1 MISIPTKV
9 EVSHRTIVFT
19 VFFLLFLWFLYQVR
33 EIIFLVFVAFILMS
47 AFRPW
52 ADFFEKYRV
61 PRIVSVLVIYI
72 TIIFGIGYGASS
84 ILPSLV
90 TQSIH
95 LGENLPDYLKSVVP
109 FLKIDQQIITQQIAP
124 LGENVLKVTIGVF
137 TNIITLF
144 TLIII
149 SFYLLIERKNLH
161 RYLSSLTSEEKV
173 KIWIGIVGKIEEQLG
188 AWVRGQM
195 MLALTIGIATYIGL
209 SIIGIPFTLSL
220 AILAGILEI
229 VPIIG
234 PIISAIPAVL
244 VALTSSQFLALVTVA
259 VYFIIQQL
267 ESHLVVPLVMRK
279 TVGLPPLVT
288 IISLMIGGKIAGIGG
303 ALLAIP
309 LVVTGATLV
318 SEYIKL
324 RESH

>member
-9 EVSHRTIVFT
+9 EISHRTIVFT
-19 VFFLLFLWFLYQVR
+19 VFFLLFLWFLYQIR

-47 AFRPW
+47 AFKPW
-52 ADFFEKYRV
+52 ADFLEKYRV

-149 SFYLLIERKNLH
+149 SFYLLIERKNLQ

-234 PIISAIPAVL
+234 PIISAIPAIL
-244 VALTSSQFLALVTVA
+244 VALTASPFLALVTVA
-259 VYFIIQQL
+259 VYFIIQQA
-267 ESHLVVPLVMRK
+267 ESHLVVPFVMRK

-288 IISLMIGGKIAGIGG
+288 IISLMVGGKIAGIGG
-303 ALLAIP
+303 ALLVIP
-309 LVVTGATLV
+309 MVVTAATLV